1 MLKKRNILNQS
12 SPFSLP
18 LTILIGAQGVLWILA
33 PLTCLSPVKPSKDS
47 RRGSKGTN
55 GGNSAGL
62 TPAVGPHSQNHH
74 GQLVRFSHKVPSQV
88 GQVGTEVQP
97 TIPSPAQYPG
107 AWLQSPTGRVLLL
120 IGTAWLYHSPP

>member
-12 SPFSLP
+12 SPFSLL

-33 PLTCLSPVKPSKDS
+33 PLACLSSVKLSKDS
-47 RRGSKGTN
+47 GRGSKGTD
-55 GGNSAGL
+55 GGNSVDL
-62 TPAVGPHSQNHH
+62 TPAVGPHSQSHH
-74 GQLVRFSHKVPSQV
+74 GQLVQFSHKAPSQV

-97 TIPSPAQYPG
+97 TIPSPAQHPG
-107 AWLQSPTGRVLLL
+107 VWLQSPTGGDLLL